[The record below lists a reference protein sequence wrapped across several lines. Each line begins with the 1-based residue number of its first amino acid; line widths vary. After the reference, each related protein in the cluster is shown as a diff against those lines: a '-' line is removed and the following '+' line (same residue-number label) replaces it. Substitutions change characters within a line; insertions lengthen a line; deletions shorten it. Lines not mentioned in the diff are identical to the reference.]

1 MSVIMCHYRQLRAS
15 CHEQDSKLAQVIKD
29 SFLARVKIA
38 TQVGGCGICMGLKK
52 CMYMCP
58 SHTCQ
63 GFSQSNK
70 GVGRPSISG
79 TCPLILLPRPFFI
92 ALPPFC
98 FKMLQNCCK
107 TF

>member
-1 MSVIMCHYRQLRAS
+1 MSVIVCHYRQLRAS

-38 TQVGGCGICMGLKK
+38 TQVGGCGVCMGLKK

-70 GVGRPSISG
+70 GGGAPSYFQDPPPYIVA
-79 TCPLILLPRPFFI
+79 LPFF
-92 ALPPFC
+92 FC
-98 FKMLQNCCK
+98 LFW
-107 TF
+107 T

>member
-38 TQVGGCGICMGLKK
+38 MQVGQCGVCMGLKK

-58 SHTCQ
+58 S
-63 GFSQSNK
+63 G
-70 GVGRPSISG
+70 I
-79 TCPLILLPRPFFI
+79 
-92 ALPPFC
+92 
-98 FKMLQNCCK
+98 
-107 TF
+107 